1 MSTIT
6 DQNKCYAGSRETLME
21 IAIGEEKKGEAGKT
35 PMLDWAAGGILNR
48 TRKIQPMPVL
58 FSHTP

>member
-1 MSTIT
+1 
-6 DQNKCYAGSRETLME
+6 ME
-21 IAIGEEKKGEAGKT
+21 SAIGEEKKGEAGKT